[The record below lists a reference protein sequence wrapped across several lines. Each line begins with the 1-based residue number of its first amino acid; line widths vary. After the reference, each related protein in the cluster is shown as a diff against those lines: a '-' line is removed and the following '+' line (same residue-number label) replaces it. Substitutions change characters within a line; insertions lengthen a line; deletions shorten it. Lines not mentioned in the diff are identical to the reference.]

1 MRKRLGMIFL
11 IALIVAAGGTYIVYR
26 MVQART
32 GPNPAL
38 SFSRVLVASR
48 DLQVGTML
56 REEDVSVERWP
67 GKPVPGV
74 LLDKKAALGRG
85 VVSAM
90 YRGEPILEK
99 RIAQPGAGAG
109 LAAII
114 PAGMRACAVKVND
127 VVGVAGF
134 VLPGMRVDVLVS
146 GTPPGARPETG
157 PKVRTLLQN
166 IEVLSAGTNLQK
178 DGEGKPVQV
187 QVVNLLVTPE
197 QAEVLSLASNETRIQ
212 LVLRNPL
219 DTRTEQVSGTA
230 MANLFGE
237 STAARTVAVRKMAP
251 DRKPAAQPV
260 SAQPPATPAAEVFLV
275 EVINGSKRTEAK
287 FPAGRGAG
295 Q

>member
-99 RIAQPGAGAG
+99 RLAQPGAGAG

-114 PAGMRACAVKVND
+114 PAGMRACAVKVN
-127 VVGVAGF
+127 
-134 VLPGMRVDVLVS
+134 
-146 GTPPGARPETG
+146 
-157 PKVRTLLQN
+157 
-166 IEVLSAGTNLQK
+166 
-178 DGEGKPVQV
+178 
-187 QVVNLLVTPE
+187 
-197 QAEVLSLASNETRIQ
+197 
-212 LVLRNPL
+212 
-219 DTRTEQVSGTA
+219 
-230 MANLFGE
+230 
-237 STAARTVAVRKMAP
+237 
-251 DRKPAAQPV
+251 
-260 SAQPPATPAAEVFLV
+260 
-275 EVINGSKRTEAK
+275 
-287 FPAGRGAG
+287 
-295 Q
+295 